1 MTPFS
6 PKGDKHIDVKFIP
19 VKIDEFDYSKTWQW
33 TIWVCLALWKPWKK
47 PNQIVCKFSKGEA
60 SYALKHEAY
69 IYQMLGQFDTEG
81 FPGLSRFV
89 SNIKEKGQQ
98 NR

>member
-1 MTPFS
+1 MNSITRKLGNGRFGSVYLYENPEKQPS
-6 PKGDKHIDVKFIP
+6 
-19 VKIDEFDYSKTWQW
+19 
-33 TIWVCLALWKPWKK
+33 
-47 PNQIVCKFSKGEA
+47 QIVYKFSKGEA

-69 IYQMLGQFDTEG
+69 IYQMLRRFDTEG
-81 FPGLSRFV
+81 FPGLSRFF